1 MMVQSSNHLGL
12 EPVLRCEKV
21 ILREKLV
28 ESESLFITA
37 EVDKSTLSRQN
48 VVSEAISVLPGDI
61 FGPKKL
67 S

>member
-1 MMVQSSNHLGL
+1 MQSSNHLGL

-37 EVDKSTLSRQN
+37 DAEDDKSTLSRQN
-48 VVSEAISVLPGDI
+48 VVSEAISVLNGDI

>member
-1 MMVQSSNHLGL
+1 MQSSNHLGL
-12 EPVLRCEKV
+12 EPVLRREKV

-37 EVDKSTLSRQN
+37 EDDKSTLSWQN

>member
-1 MMVQSSNHLGL
+1 MQSSNHLGL
-12 EPVLRCEKV
+12 EPVLRREKV

-37 EVDKSTLSRQN
+37 EDDKGTLSWQN
-48 VVSEAISVLPGDI
+48 VVSEAISFLNGDI

>member
-1 MMVQSSNHLGL
+1 MQSSNHLGL
-12 EPVLRCEKV
+12 EPVLRREKV

-37 EVDKSTLSRQN
+37 DAEDDKSTLSWQN
-48 VVSEAISVLPGDI
+48 VVSEAISFLNGDI

>member
-1 MMVQSSNHLGL
+1 MVQSSNHLGL
-12 EPVLRCEKV
+12 EPVLRREKV

-37 EVDKSTLSRQN
+37 EDDKSTLSWKN
-48 VVSEAISVLPGDI
+48 VVSEAISFLNGDI
-61 FGPKKL
+61 FRPKKL

>member
-1 MMVQSSNHLGL
+1 MQSSNHLGL

-37 EVDKSTLSRQN
+37 DAEDDKSTLSWQN
-48 VVSEAISVLPGDI
+48 VVSEAISVLNGDI

>member
-1 MMVQSSNHLGL
+1 MQSSNHLGL
-12 EPVLRCEKV
+12 EPVLRREKV

-37 EVDKSTLSRQN
+37 EDDKSTLSWQN
-48 VVSEAISVLPGDI
+48 VVSEAISVLNGDI